1 MVERDVDRLG
11 VDRDKEGTLGAE
23 YYQKCWRLFQRGVAN
38 YEKLK
43 GRDTPKK
50 RGGDWSKEPDLDW
63 ARQPYPGNSDGASRG
78 WPGRGAAGGIG

>member
-1 MVERDVDRLG
+1 MH
-11 VDRDKEGTLGAE
+11 E
-23 YYQKCWRLFQRGVAN
+23 YYQKCCRLFQRGVAN

-63 ARQPYPGNSDGASRG
+63 ARQPYPGNSDASRG
-78 WPGRGAAGGIG
+78 WPGRMCRRKYRLSLSRVITYRRLAMRI